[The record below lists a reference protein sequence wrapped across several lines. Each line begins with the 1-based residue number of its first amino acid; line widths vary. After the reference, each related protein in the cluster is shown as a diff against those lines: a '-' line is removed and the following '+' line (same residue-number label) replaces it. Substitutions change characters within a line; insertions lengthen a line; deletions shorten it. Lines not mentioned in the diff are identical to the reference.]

1 MPVNFET
8 RTFATIT
15 MLNDVAE
22 TMLKMMGQS
31 GHVPGAINA
40 EDVPAALA
48 RLKQASAY
56 SGAPAKT
63 GGNTAG
69 NDDDEKPV
77 SARHRALPLID
88 LLEAAARE
96 SDSVVWKQG

>member
-8 RTFATIT
+8 RTYATIT

-48 RLKQASAY
+48 RLKQASADAD
-56 SGAPAKT
+56 APAE
-63 GGNTAG
+63 TARNSAG
-69 NDDDEKPV
+69 DDEEKPV
-77 SARHRALPLID
+77 STRHRALPLID